1 MTPLRIAARAVQR
14 AEIVMRRRRWACRAT
29 PTSGADGR
37 MADGGC
43 QMGRGVAQNGEGEED
58 GCEGQPGQ
66 SSASTAPAWA
76 RLVLVAA
83 IKDGHG
89 VVPAL
94 AAGNG
99 RVSVHLCTSPLPQP
113 TSQPATACPVPESGA
128 FLHLPLKTPP
138 ALPSYPLPPPLI
150 AAVLLLAL
158 AAQSLILCPCRS
170 FATTTL
176 AVTHTHSFLSI
187 QAILVAARP
196 PTEDAPRPTATYSA
210 HAALKT
216 PPPLP

>member
-1 MTPLRIAARAVQR
+1 MTPLRIAARAAQTARDCDAAAAAGVPCYADER
-14 AEIVMRRRRWACRAT
+14 GGW
-29 PTSGADGR
+29 ADGGWR
-37 MADGGC
+37 MADGQGRCAKWRGC
-43 QMGRGVAQNGEGEED
+43 D

-66 SSASTAPAWA
+66 SSASTASAWA
-76 RLVLVAA
+76 RLLVAA
-83 IKDGHG
+83 IKTDMVWCL

-99 RVSVHLCTSPLPQP
+99 RVSVHLRTSPSR
-113 TSQPATACPVPESGA
+113 SQPAAACPVPESGA

-150 AAVLLLAL
+150 AAVLLAL

-176 AVTHTHSFLSI
+176 AVTHAHTLLPVHTSH
-187 QAILVAARP
+187 
-196 PTEDAPRPTATYSA
+196 PRRCSPSD
-210 HAALKT
+210 
-216 PPPLP
+216 